1 MNIHLKTLGCRLN
14 EAELETWA
22 QAFQKSGHQIT
33 RQAQAA
39 NLIVINSCAVTQDAA
54 RKSRNLI
61 RKIHRDNPQAKL
73 VVSGCY
79 ATLNQDEAASLMG
92 VDLVVSNQDKDQ
104 LVEKTLTGLNMDA
117 MPAMSTEPGEI
128 SLFTR
133 GRQRAFVKVQDGCR
147 YRCTFCIVTV
157 ARGEEVSR
165 PVQAVIDEIN
175 TLHKQGIN
183 EVILTGVHLGGYGSD
198 LGNNLSDL
206 IKAILAKTDIPRLR
220 LGSLEPWELPND
232 FFELFRNPRLMP
244 HLHLPLQ
251 SGSDTVL
258 RRMARRCKTEEFT
271 AIVSQLRTQIPNFNI
286 TTDIIVGF
294 PGETGQEW
302 QDSFDFIKQTGF
314 GHIHIFTYSSR
325 EGTKAASLPNQVTN
339 EIKKQ
344 RSRQLH
350 QLADEMKLKFCRD
363 NIGNEF
369 PVLWEGYSE
378 PVEGGKQQVFGYTP
392 NYLRVAC
399 VIRND
404 GSVENQT
411 IKCVVTEVVGGYVFG
426 ELVE

>member
-54 RKSRNLI
+54 RKSRSLI

-147 YRCTFCIVTV
+147 YRCTFCIVTA

-399 VIRND
+399 VISND
-404 GSVENQT
+404 ESVENQT